1 MNCTLMEVDGLNIVL
16 LIVVVIKLVMGIM
29 VNDVVFS
36 LMGVGRVVVN
46 RLAMGAVLDLMF
58 LFAMLDIKIEGRM
71 NSVLVEVN
79 GLDIVLII
87 VVVIKFVMGLMV
99 DSMVFSFMGVR
110 GVVVNRFAMDA
121 VVNRVRCLRVLDIG
135 MESAMNGVL
144 VVMDG
149 LDIMLIIVVVIK
161 LVMGIMIDDVVL
173 SLMGVGGVVVNRL
186 MVSDWLILVIT
197 VSAIVPI
204 FHGVLNFGISIMI
217 VVTVIITS
225 LVVGSLRLISLMNE
239 IKIDNRALLD
249 FIKARLRRG
258 DLWFWLFLRDLRLL
272 SLGFGLADIQINI
285 LMMMLV
291 DKSII
296 IKVPLSV
303 ALVLAMSR
311 VLLDITGVATH
322 MVGLFEFSL
331 PWSML

>member
-110 GVVVNRFAMDA
+110 GVVVNRFAMGA

-149 LDIMLIIVVVIK
+149 LDIVLIIVVVIK

>member
-149 LDIMLIIVVVIK
+149 LDIVLIIVVVIK

>member
-110 GVVVNRFAMDA
+110 GVVVNRFAMGA

>member
-79 GLDIVLII
+79 GLDIV
-87 VVVIKFVMGLMV
+87 
-99 DSMVFSFMGVR
+99 
-110 GVVVNRFAMDA
+110 
-121 VVNRVRCLRVLDIG
+121 
-135 MESAMNGVL
+135 
-144 VVMDG
+144 
-149 LDIMLIIVVVIK
+149 LIIVVVIK

>member
-87 VVVIKFVMGLMV
+87 VVVIKLVMGIMIDDVVL
-99 DSMVFSFMGVR
+99 SFMGVR
-110 GVVVNRFAMDA
+110 GVVVNRFAMGA

>member
-16 LIVVVIKLVMGIM
+16 L
-29 VNDVVFS
+29 
-36 LMGVGRVVVN
+36 
-46 RLAMGAVLDLMF
+46 
-58 LFAMLDIKIEGRM
+58 
-71 NSVLVEVN
+71 
-79 GLDIVLII
+79 I

-110 GVVVNRFAMDA
+110 GVVVNRFAMGA
-121 VVNRVRCLRVLDIG
+121 VVNRVRCLRVLNIG